1 MVSKTSLRLSD
12 QQQLYCTLA
21 ARTLERMTHLR
32 NREEQST
39 EKRVLISNIKL
50 AILNMFT
57 YTLSRAVTLPGDGEG
72 QRREG
77 SR

>member
-1 MVSKTSLRLSD
+1 M
-12 QQQLYCTLA
+12 LA
-21 ARTLERMTHLR
+21 ARTLERITHLR
-32 NREEQST
+32 NIEEQST

-57 YTLSRAVTLPGDGEG
+57 YTVTRAVSLPGDRDD
-72 QRREG
+72 QRRER

>member
-1 MVSKTSLRLSD
+1 MSD
-12 QQQLYCTLA
+12 QQQLYSMLA

-32 NREEQST
+32 NIEEQST

-57 YTLSRAVTLPGDGEG
+57 YTITRAVTLPGDRED
-72 QRREG
+72 QRRER